1 LRTAVLTAA
10 ALIGFAANSILCRMA
25 LQPRLADA
33 ASFTAIRLVSGALVL
48 FVLHRATSE
57 PARAPGSAGSWPSA
71 AALFAYAAAF
81 SFAYVR
87 IGAGVGALLL
97 FGAVQ
102 ATMIGTGL
110 ARGERPARIDWLG
123 MVLAVAGLVVL
134 TRPGLAAPDVGGA
147 LLMIVAGVC
156 WGVYSLVGR
165 AEADALSATAV
176 NFVRA
181 SLLGLAAVG
190 WMLPRAQ
197 WTTGGVVL
205 ALASGSLASGVA
217 YTLWYSA
224 LPHLPAWRAA
234 IVQLTVPALTGLLAA
249 LLLGESITSRLLIA
263 TALIAFGVGLT
274 IVPAWHR
281 R

>member
-1 LRTAVLTAA
+1 LRLFLLLGATL
-10 ALIGFAANSILCRMA
+10 LGFASNSLLTRGA
-25 LQPRLADA
+25 LAVDRIDWP
-33 ASFTAIRLVSGALVL
+33 SFMLLRLVSGAAMLVL
-48 FVLHRATSE
+48 LLHLRGRRSGA
-57 PARAPGSAGSWPSA
+57 AGSWTG
-71 AALFAYAAAF
+71 ALTLAGYAAAF
-81 SFAYVR
+81 TLAYTR
-87 IGAGVGALLL
+87 IGAAVGALLL

-181 SLLGLAAVG
+181 SILGLAAVG